1 MLCNQLQEKIDWQIG
16 LSATEHEYAKE
27 IGLYEVWQIYTRLK
41 NRNSNVIIIHYD
53 YRPICKCNFSLF
65 LKHDLM
71 YLTSIRSII
80 APPTFF
86 SSFFT
91 GMIIY
96 IKFNGKVSLSATLFW
111 QFSLFVLFLD
121 YYWKYVFCHTEEC

>member
-1 MLCNQLQEKIDWQIG
+1 MKFDKFILGSKIETIMLF
-16 LSATEHEYAKE
+16 
-27 IGLYEVWQIYTRLK
+27 
-41 NRNSNVIIIHYD
+41 IHYG
-53 YRPICKCNFSLF
+53 YRPICKCKFSLF

-86 SSFFT
+86 FFT
-91 GMIIY
+91 GIIIY
-96 IKFNGKVSLSATLFW
+96 IKFNGKVSLSAILFW

-121 YYWKYVFCHTEEC
+121 YY